1 MIYLYVLI
9 MSALVNNSTLTV
21 SSPSFK
27 HNEMIPSKFTC
38 EGSNINPE
46 ILIGNVP
53 ATTRSLALILDDPDA
68 PNGTFDHWIM
78 WNIPADDRKIKENHA
93 PGTEG
98 KNGKGDSKYTGP
110 CPPSGTHHYHFKVYA
125 LDTKLD
131 LKSGSTKQA
140 LENAMQGH
148 ILAQGELI
156 GLYKKGS

>member
-1 MIYLYVLI
+1 
-9 MSALVNNSTLTV
+9 MSTLVNNSTLTV

-27 HNEMIPSKFTC
+27 HNEMIPSRFTC

-46 ILIGNVP
+46 LMIGDVP
-53 ATTRSLALILDDPDA
+53 ANAKSLALVMDDPDA

-78 WNIPADDRKIKENHA
+78 WNIPAADKKIKENHA

-125 LDTKLD
+125 LDEKLD
-131 LKSGSTKQA
+131 LKSGSTKQE
-140 LENAMQGH
+140 LENAMKGH
-148 ILAQGELI
+148 IVAQGELV

>member
-1 MIYLYVLI
+1 